1 MHYGYARVSTRDQNV
16 DRQLDALRAFPVED
30 QRIYVDYYTGAT
42 FERPRYRRLVRRLHK
57 GDLVV
62 VTSIDRLGRN
72 YEEII
77 EQWRR
82 LTRERLVDIVVFEMP
97 LLDTRTCMGGEG
109 DADVTRAFISDL
121 VLQLLSCVAQVE
133 RENIRRRQA
142 EGIAAARAR
151 GARFGRPRKERP
163 VGAEEVLRAVAA
175 RELSKSEAA
184 RRLDVCRMTLNRW
197 LDEAG
202 CA

>member
-16 DRQLDALRAFPVED
+16 GRQLDALRAFPLED

-42 FERPRYRRLVRRLHK
+42 FERPRYRRLVRRLRE

-82 LTRERLVDIVVFEMP
+82 LTRERLVDIVVLDMP
-97 LLDTRTCMGGEG
+97 LLDTRARISGEG
-109 DADVTRAFISDL
+109 DVTRTFISDL
-121 VLQLLSCVAQVE
+121 VLQLLSYVAQVE

-151 GARFGRPRKERP
+151 GARFGRLRKERP

-175 RELSKSEAA
+175 GELSKAEAA

-197 LDEAG
+197 LDEAS

>member
-1 MHYGYARVSTRDQNV
+1 MNYGYARVSTRDQNV

-42 FERPRYRRLVRRLHK
+42 FERPRYRRLVRRLRE

-82 LTRERLVDIVVFEMP
+82 LTRERLVDIVVLDMP
-97 LLDTRTCMGGEG
+97 LLDTRARVSGEG
-109 DADVTRAFISDL
+109 DVTRTFISDL
-121 VLQLLSCVAQVE
+121 VLQLLSYVAQVE

-163 VGAEEVLRAVAA
+163 KGAEEVLRAVAA
-175 RELSKSEAA
+175 GELSKSEAA
-184 RRLDVCRMTLNRW
+184 RRLDVCRMTLNKW

>member
-42 FERPRYRRLVRRLHK
+42 FERPRYRRLVRRLRE

-62 VTSIDRLGRN
+62 VASIDRLGRN

-82 LTRERLVDIVVFEMP
+82 LTRERLVDIVVLDMP
-97 LLDTRTCMGGEG
+97 LLDTRARISGEG
-109 DADVTRAFISDL
+109 DVTRTFISDL
-121 VLQLLSCVAQVE
+121 VLQLLSYVAQVE

-175 RELSKSEAA
+175 GELSKSEAA

>member
-42 FERPRYRRLVRRLHK
+42 FERPRYRRLVRRLRE

-82 LTRERLVDIVVFEMP
+82 LTRERLVDIVVLDMP
-97 LLDTRTCMGGEG
+97 LLDTRARISDEG
-109 DADVTRAFISDL
+109 DVTRTFISDL
-121 VLQLLSCVAQVE
+121 VLQLLSYVAQVE

-175 RELSKSEAA
+175 GELSKSEAA

-197 LDEAG
+197 LDKAG

>member
-16 DRQLDALRAFPVED
+16 GRQLDALRAFPVED
-30 QRIYVDYYTGAT
+30 QRIYVDYYTGVT
-42 FERPRYRRLVRRLHK
+42 FERPRYRRLVRRLRE

-62 VTSIDRLGRN
+62 VTSIDRLGHN

-82 LTRERLVDIVVFEMP
+82 LTRERLVDIVVLDMP
-97 LLDTRTCMGGEG
+97 LLDTRARISGEG
-109 DADVTRAFISDL
+109 DVTRTFISDL
-121 VLQLLSCVAQVE
+121 VLQLLSYVAQVE

-175 RELSKSEAA
+175 GELSKSEAA

-197 LDEAG
+197 LDEAS

>member
-1 MHYGYARVSTRDQNV
+1 MHDGYARVSTRDQNV

-42 FERPRYRRLVRRLHK
+42 FERPRYRRLVRRLHE

-82 LTRERLVDIVVFEMP
+82 LTRERLVDIVVLDMP
-97 LLDTRTCMGGEG
+97 LLDTRTRIGGEP
-109 DADVTRAFISDL
+109 DVTRTFISDL
-121 VLQLLSCVAQVE
+121 VLQLLSYVAQVE

-163 VGAEEVLRAVAA
+163 EGAEAVLRAVAA
-175 RELSKSEAA
+175 GEMSKSEAA
-184 RRLDVCRMTLNRW
+184 RRLEVCRMTLNKW
-197 LDEAG
+197 LDEASS
-202 CA
+202 

>member
-1 MHYGYARVSTRDQNV
+1 MHYGYARVSTCDQNV

-42 FERPRYRRLVRRLHK
+42 FERPRYRRLVRRLRE

-82 LTRERLVDIVVFEMP
+82 LTRERLVDIVVLDMP
-97 LLDTRTCMGGEG
+97 LLDTRARISGEG
-109 DADVTRAFISDL
+109 DVTRTFISDL
-121 VLQLLSCVAQVE
+121 VLQLLSYVAQVK

-163 VGAEEVLRAVAA
+163 EGAEEVLRAVAA
-175 RELSKSEAA
+175 GELSKSEAA

>member
-1 MHYGYARVSTRDQNV
+1 M
-16 DRQLDALRAFPVED
+16 
-30 QRIYVDYYTGAT
+30 
-42 FERPRYRRLVRRLHK
+42 
-57 GDLVV
+57 V

-82 LTRERLVDIVVFEMP
+82 LRRERLVDIVVLDMP
-97 LLDTRTCMGGEG
+97 LLDTRARISGEG
-109 DADVTRAFISDL
+109 DVTRTFISDL
-121 VLQLLSCVAQVE
+121 VLQLLSYVAQVE
-133 RENIRRRQA
+133 RENIRRRRA

-151 GARFGRPRKERP
+151 GARLGRPRKERP

-175 RELSKSEAA
+175 GELSKSEAA
-184 RRLDVCRMTLNRW
+184 RRLDVCRMMFNRW

>member
-16 DRQLDALRAFPVED
+16 DRQLDALWAFPVED

-42 FERPRYRRLVRRLHK
+42 FERPRYRQLVRRLRE

-62 VTSIDRLGRN
+62 VTSIDQLGRN

-82 LTRERLVDIVVFEMP
+82 LTRERLVDIVVLDTP
-97 LLDTRTCMGGEG
+97 LLDTRARISGEG
-109 DADVTRAFISDL
+109 DVTRTFISDL
-121 VLQLLSCVAQVE
+121 VLQLLSYVAQVE

-163 VGAEEVLRAVAA
+163 EGAEEVLRAVAA
-175 RELSKSEAA
+175 GELSKSEAA

>member
-42 FERPRYRRLVRRLHK
+42 FERPRYRRLVRRLRE

-82 LTRERLVDIVVFEMP
+82 LTRERLVDIVVLDMP
-97 LLDTRTCMGGEG
+97 LLDTRARISGEG
-109 DADVTRAFISDL
+109 DVTRAFISDL
-121 VLQLLSCVAQVE
+121 VLQLLSYMAQVE

-175 RELSKSEAA
+175 GELSKSEAA
-184 RRLDVCRMTLNRW
+184 RRLGVCRMTLNRW

>member
-16 DRQLDALRAFPVED
+16 GRQLDALRAFPVED
-30 QRIYVDYYTGAT
+30 QRIYVDYYTGVT
-42 FERPRYRRLVRRLHK
+42 FERPRYRRLVRRLRE

-62 VTSIDRLGRN
+62 VTSIDRLGHN

-82 LTRERLVDIVVFEMP
+82 LTRERLVDIVVLDMP
-97 LLDTRTCMGGEG
+97 LLDTRARISGEG
-109 DADVTRAFISDL
+109 DVTRTFISDL
-121 VLQLLSCVAQVE
+121 VLQLLSYVAQVE

-163 VGAEEVLRAVAA
+163 EGAEEVLRAVAA
-175 RELSKSEAA
+175 GELSKSEAA

>member
-1 MHYGYARVSTRDQNV
+1 MHYGYAHVSTRDQNV

-42 FERPRYRRLVRRLHK
+42 FERPRYRQLVRRLRE
-57 GDLVV
+57 GDLV
-62 VTSIDRLGRN
+62 VTSIDQLGRN

-82 LTRERLVDIVVFEMP
+82 LTRERLVDIVVLDTP
-97 LLDTRTCMGGEG
+97 LLDTRARISGEG
-109 DADVTRAFISDL
+109 DVTRTFISDL
-121 VLQLLSCVAQVE
+121 VLQLLSYVAQVE

-163 VGAEEVLRAVAA
+163 EGAEEVLRAVAA
-175 RELSKSEAA
+175 GGLSKSEAA

-197 LDEAG
+197 LDEAA

>member
-42 FERPRYRRLVRRLHK
+42 FERPRYRRLVRRLRE

-82 LTRERLVDIVVFEMP
+82 LTRERLVDIVVLDMP
-97 LLDTRTCMGGEG
+97 LLDTRARISGEG
-109 DADVTRAFISDL
+109 DVTRTFISDL
-121 VLQLLSCVAQVE
+121 VLQLLSYVAQVE

-175 RELSKSEAA
+175 GELSKSEAA

>member
-16 DRQLDALRAFPVED
+16 DRQLDALWAFPVED

-42 FERPRYRRLVRRLHK
+42 FERPRYRQLVRRLRE

-62 VTSIDRLGRN
+62 VTSIDQLGRN

-82 LTRERLVDIVVFEMP
+82 LTRERLVDIVVLDMP
-97 LLDTRTCMGGEG
+97 LLDTRARISGEG
-109 DADVTRAFISDL
+109 DVTRTFISDL
-121 VLQLLSCVAQVE
+121 VLQLLSYVAQVE

-163 VGAEEVLRAVAA
+163 EGAEEVLRAVAA
-175 RELSKSEAA
+175 GELSKSEAA